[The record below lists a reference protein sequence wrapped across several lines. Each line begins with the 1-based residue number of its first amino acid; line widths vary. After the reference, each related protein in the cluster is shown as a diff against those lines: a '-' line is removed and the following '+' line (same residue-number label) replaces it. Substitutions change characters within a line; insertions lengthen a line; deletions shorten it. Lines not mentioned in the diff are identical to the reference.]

1 MAEFEVDVE
10 VYGLEY
16 WGYFEHELW
25 YLVIVVLTYH
35 PLPRVSH
42 VELNYSEP
50 GKGTELNFSKAEKGT
65 ELKYSVSEQGTALF
79 CL

>member
-1 MAEFEVDVE
+1 MAESEVDVE

-25 YLVIVVLTYH
+25 YLVIEALTYH

-42 VELNYSEP
+42 AELNYSEP
-50 GKGTELNFSKAEKGT
+50 GKGMELNISEPEKGA
-65 ELKYSVSEQGTALF
+65 ELKYSVSEQWTALF